1 MSNPL
6 AALRAFGLEGKT
18 AFITGA
24 ASGLGTATARLFLD
38 FGARV
43 AVADLDI
50 AAAQT
55 AVTEFAVGGRA
66 LAVEMDVS
74 DEAAVKRAF
83 ADSAAA
89 FGPVDVLVNNAAYRN
104 KADTM
109 TMSVEEWDR
118 MQGVCTRGTFL
129 CLRQAVE
136 QMRGRG
142 GAIVNISSMSAQHPT
157 IFPNMHYDAAKA
169 GVDAITRLAAVEF
182 ASDKI
187 RVNSV
192 LPGGMTTPGVANM
205 HASSVAISGPA
216 TIPGRSVMGRAAD
229 PIEMARAVLFLA
241 SDAASYITGVELLVD
256 GGFTKG

>member
-1 MSNPL
+1 MSEQL
-6 AALRAFGLEGKT
+6 AALRVFGLEGKT

-24 ASGLGTATARLFLD
+24 ASGLGKATARLFLD
-38 FGARV
+38 VGARV
-43 AVADLDI
+43 VVADLDG
-50 AAAQT
+50 AAAR
-55 AVTEFAVGGRA
+55 AAAGEFAVGARA
-66 LAVEMDVS
+66 LAVQIDVA

-83 ADSAAA
+83 AESAAA

-109 TMSVEEWDR
+109 TMSVAEWDR
-118 MQGVCTRGTFL
+118 MQSVCTRGTFL

-205 HASSVAISGPA
+205 HASSVAITGPA

-241 SDAASYITGVELLVD
+241 SDAASYVTGVELLVD